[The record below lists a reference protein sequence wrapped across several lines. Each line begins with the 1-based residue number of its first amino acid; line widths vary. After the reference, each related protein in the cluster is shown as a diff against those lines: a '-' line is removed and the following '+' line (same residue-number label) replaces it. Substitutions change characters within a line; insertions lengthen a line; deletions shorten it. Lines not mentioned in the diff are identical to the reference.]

1 VIGLLA
7 AFAIVQACLGVRVL
21 ARFVATGRGERV
33 VPSAAPSAERI
44 SVLLP
49 VLDEERRVGAC
60 LEGAIAQPGEV
71 AEILVLDGGSRD
83 RTREVVEGY
92 ASRDPRVRFVDAS
105 PVPETWTGKAW
116 GLQFGLERAAAH
128 DWVLC
133 LDADVRTRAG
143 LARSLL
149 AHARRTGVRAFS
161 VAARQ
166 RLSGPLEAL
175 IHPALLATL
184 VYRFGAPGGATRDP
198 SRVQANGQ
206 CFLAR
211 RELLLRTRAFA
222 AARSSLCED
231 ITIVRH
237 LSAGCEAVGFYEAQD
252 LVEVEMYESG
262 REAWRNWPRSLPMRD
277 HFFGWRE
284 VLGLVE
290 VCAVQALPAPLLT
303 LAWVLGGPLWLM
315 AVEGALAAC
324 RLGVLAGTAR
334 AYVDP
339 PATYW
344 LSPLADVPIALRMVR
359 CALQRRH
366 VWRGRAYVRRSD
378 GGFQPEGGVQ

>member
-1 VIGLLA
+1 
-7 AFAIVQACLGVRVL
+7 
-21 ARFVATGRGERV
+21 
-33 VPSAAPSAERI
+33 
-44 SVLLP
+44 
-49 VLDEERRVGAC
+49 
-60 LEGAIAQPGEV
+60 
-71 AEILVLDGGSRD
+71 
-83 RTREVVEGY
+83 VVEAY

-105 PVPETWTGKAW
+105 PVPERWTGKAW
-116 GLQFGLERAAAH
+116 GLHVGLERTAAH
-128 DWVLC
+128 AWVLC
-133 LDADVRTRAG
+133 LDADVRAHTG

-166 RLSGPLEAL
+166 RLSGRLEAV

-184 VYRFGAPGGATRDP
+184 VYRFGVPGGVTRDP

-211 RELLLRTRAFA
+211 RDLLMRTRAFA
-222 AARSSLCED
+222 AAGSSLCED
-231 ITIVRH
+231 ITVVRH
-237 LSAGCEAVGFYEAQD
+237 LAAGGEAVGFYEADD
-252 LVEVEMYESG
+252 LVEVDMYETW
-262 REAWRNWPRSLPMRD
+262 RETWRNWPRSLPMRD
-277 HFFGWRE
+277 RFFGWRE
-284 VLGLVE
+284 ALGLVE
-290 VCAVQALPAPLLT
+290 VAAVQALPVPLVT
-303 LAWVLGGPLWLM
+303 LALALGWPPWLI
-315 AVEGALAAC
+315 ALEGALSAC

-339 PATYW
+339 PASYW
-344 LSPLADVPIALRMVR
+344 LSPLADVPAALRIAR

>member
-7 AFAIVQACLGVRVL
+7 ALAFVQACLGVRGL
-21 ARFVATGRGERV
+21 ARFVATAGGERV
-33 VPSAAPSAERI
+33 VPSASPSAERI

-60 LEGAIAQPGEV
+60 LEGAIAQPEEV
-71 AEILVLDGGSRD
+71 AEILVVDGGSRD

-92 ASRDPRVRFVDAS
+92 TSRDSRVRFVDAS

-116 GLQFGLERAAAH
+116 GLHVGLERAAAH
-128 DWVLC
+128 EWVLC
-133 LDADVRTRAG
+133 LDADVRARAG

-149 AHARRTGVRAFS
+149 DHARRSGARAFS

-166 RLSGPLEAL
+166 RLSGSLEAL

-211 RELLLRTRAFA
+211 RELLMRTRAFA
-222 AARSSLCED
+222 AARRSLCED

-237 LSAGCEAVGFYEAQD
+237 LAAGGEAVGFYEAED
-252 LVEVEMYESG
+252 LVEVEMYETW
-262 REAWRNWPRSLPMRD
+262 RETWRNWPRSLPMRD

-290 VCAVQALPAPLLT
+290 VGAVQALPAPLLA
-303 LAWVLGGPLWLM
+303 LAWTLGGPPWLL

-339 PATYW
+339 PASYW
-344 LSPLADVPIALRMVR
+344 LSPLADVPAALRMAR